1 LEKPTDIPEDPMTT
15 SIDVPPDLARLRTG
29 IVEHAADRLA
39 RLGRE
44 YDGIGFLRA
53 IAGGELPPPPIAD
66 LLGFDIRAIEPGAVT
81 FAMQP
86 RLEHYN
92 PLGMVH
98 GGVSATLLDTVIG
111 CAVQTKLSRGTGY
124 TTLDLQ
130 VRYLRPVSVRTGTV
144 LATGTVVHLGR
155 RTATAEAR
163 LIQEDTGRLLATATS
178 SLLVMSAGVG
188 A

>member
-1 LEKPTDIPEDPMTT
+1 MTAMIDSPPT
-15 SIDVPPDLARLRTG
+15 LGARGG
-29 IVEHAADRLA
+29 ITEHAADRLA

-44 YDGIGFLRA
+44 YDGISFLQA
-53 IAGGELPPPPIAD
+53 IKSGELPPPPIAE
-66 LLGFDIRAIEPGAVT
+66 LLGFDIRTVEPGQVT

-98 GGVSATLLDTVIG
+98 GGVSATLLDTAVG
-111 CAVQTKLSRGTGY
+111 CAVQTRLPRGTGY

-163 LIQEDTGRLLATATS
+163 LVQADTGRLLATATS
-178 SLLVMSAGVG
+178 SLLVMSADVG